1 MTPRVGVVGLGAMG
15 GAMSATLLARGFTV
29 TGFDTDAARSDRLVS
44 LGGTAASSPAE
55 VAEGVDVLILSLP
68 TEAAFEAVCVDPAG
82 IAGGAHAGLVVVET
96 STLPIALKE
105 RGRVVLADR
114 GAVLL
119 DCPLSGTGD
128 QAVHGDLVVFAS
140 GDAAAAE
147 RCAPVFEGFGRAHYY
162 LGEFGAG
169 SRMKLVANLLVAV
182 HNVAAAEALQLALRA
197 GLDPDQTLEVIGDSA
212 GTSRMFEVRGP
223 KMVRGEYAP
232 GVRTSIFQKD
242 LGLIGELVEEHG
254 VSAPLFGLSTRLY
267 EAAAAAGHA
276 EDDTSS
282 VYEVLSEGWSD
293 ERR

>member
-1 MTPRVGVVGLGAMG
+1 MTPRVGIVGLGAMG
-15 GAMSATLLARGFTV
+15 GAMGATLLSRGFSV
-29 TGFDTDAARSDRLVS
+29 TGFDTDASRVDRLTG
-44 LGGTAASSPAE
+44 LGATAASSPAP
-55 VAEGVDVLILSLP
+55 AAADVDVLIVSLP
-68 TEAAFEAVCVDPAG
+68 TAAAFEAVCIDPEG
-82 IAGGAHAGLVVVET
+82 IVGGAREGLVVVET

-105 RGRVVLADR
+105 RGQAALAER

-140 GDAAAAE
+140 GDQDCAR
-147 RCAPVFEGFGRAHYY
+147 RCEPVFEGFARAHYY

-182 HNVAAAEALQLALRA
+182 HNVAAAEALQLAQHA
-197 GLDPDQTLEVIGDSA
+197 GLDLEQTLEVLGDSA

-232 GVRTSIFQKD
+232 GVRTSVFQKD
-242 LGLIGELVEEHG
+242 LALIGELVGECG

-267 EAAAAAGHA
+267 AAAIAAGHA
-276 EDDTSS
+276 DDDTAS
-282 VYEVLSEGWSD
+282 VYEVLGDGWS
-293 ERR
+293 E